1 MKIYNSIEEFIPKFK
16 VALTL
21 GTFDGVHI
29 GHQSIIE
36 KLNEVAEKID
46 GESVLMT
53 FYPHPRHVL
62 RSNNQK
68 LKLLSTIEERS
79 EMLKEYGLKHFIIQ
93 EFSKN
98 FSQLRPDNFVKE
110 ILVDKLCVKRLIIG
124 YDHHFGRNREGNYKK
139 LLELSKLHSYEVEKI
154 NPLNYMGSTVSSTI
168 IRKKI
173 NENKF
178 EEVRKFLGRYFSFSG
193 KIIEGKKM
201 GKKIGYPTANISIE
215 NVNKLMP
222 NDGVYAVYIKLN
234 SKDFMG
240 MMNIGYNPTFNA
252 SERSVEVHIL
262 DFNKDIYG
270 LDVKVSIVEKIREEK
285 KFLSVEDLKKNL
297 DLDKKKVHQ
306 LLSCS

>member
-62 RSNNQK
+62 HPNNQK

-93 EFSKN
+93 EFTKK
-98 FSQLRPDNFVKE
+98 FSQLKSENFVKE
-110 ILVDKLCVKRLIIG
+110 ILVDKLCVKKLIIG
-124 YDHHFGRNREGNYKK
+124 YDHHFGRNREGNYEK
-139 LLELSKLHSYEVEKI
+139 LLRLSNLYSYEVEKI
-154 NPLNYMGSTVSSTI
+154 DPLNYMGSSVSSTK

-173 NENKF
+173 HENKF
-178 EEVRKFLGRYFSFSG
+178 KEVRKLLGRYFSFSG

-201 GKKIGYPTANISIE
+201 GKKIGYPTANIIVE

-222 NDGVYAVYIKLN
+222 NDGVYAVYIKVN
-234 SKDFMG
+234 SKDYMG
-240 MMNIGYNPTFNA
+240 MMNIGYNPTFN
-252 SERSVEVHIL
+252 SSKKSVEVHIL
-262 DFNKDIYG
+262 DFNEDIYG
-270 LDVKVSIVEKIREEK
+270 IDVKVSIVEKIRKEK

-297 DLDKKKVHQ
+297 DIDKKKVRQ
-306 LLSCS
+306 LLS

>member
-62 RSNNQK
+62 RPNNQK

-93 EFSKN
+93 EFSKD

-124 YDHHFGRNREGNYKK
+124 YDHHFGRNREGNYEK
-139 LLELSKLHSYEVEKI
+139 LLELSKLYSYEVEKI

-201 GKKIGYPTANISIE
+201 GKKIGYPTANISVE

-222 NDGVYAVYIKLN
+222 NDGVYAVYIKVN

-240 MMNIGYNPTFNA
+240 MMNIGYNPTFDS
-252 SERSVEVHIL
+252 SEKSVEVHIL

-297 DLDKKKVHQ
+297 DLDKKKVYQ

>member
-1 MKIYNSIEEFIPKFK
+1 VKIYNSIEEFIPKFK

-62 RSNNQK
+62 HPNNQK

-79 EMLKEYGLKHFIIQ
+79 EMLKEYGLRHFIIQ
-93 EFSKN
+93 EFTKK
-98 FSQLRPDNFVKE
+98 FSQLKSENFVKE
-110 ILVDKLCVKRLIIG
+110 ILVDKLCVKKLIIG
-124 YDHHFGRNREGNYKK
+124 YDHHFGRNREGNYEK
-139 LLELSKLHSYEVEKI
+139 LLRLSNLYSYEVEKI
-154 NPLNYMGSTVSSTI
+154 DPLNYMGSSVSSTK

-173 NENKF
+173 HENKF
-178 EEVRKFLGRYFSFSG
+178 KEVRKLLGRYFSFSG

-201 GKKIGYPTANISIE
+201 GKKIGYPTANIIVE

-222 NDGVYAVYIKLN
+222 NDGVYAVYIKVN
-234 SKDFMG
+234 SKDYMG
-240 MMNIGYNPTFNA
+240 MMNIGYNPTFN
-252 SERSVEVHIL
+252 SSKKSVEVHIL
-262 DFNKDIYG
+262 DFNEDIYG
-270 LDVKVSIVEKIREEK
+270 IDVKVSIVEKIRKEK

-297 DLDKKKVHQ
+297 DIDKKKVRQ
-306 LLSCS
+306 LLS

>member
-1 MKIYNSIEEFIPKFK
+1 
-16 VALTL
+16 
-21 GTFDGVHI
+21 
-29 GHQSIIE
+29 
-36 KLNEVAEKID
+36 
-46 GESVLMT
+46 
-53 FYPHPRHVL
+53 
-62 RSNNQK
+62 
-68 LKLLSTIEERS
+68 
-79 EMLKEYGLKHFIIQ
+79 MLKEYGLKHFIIQ
-93 EFSKN
+93 EFTKN

-124 YDHHFGRNREGNYKK
+124 YDHHFGRNREGNYEK
-139 LLELSKLHSYEVEKI
+139 LLKLSKLYSYEVEKI

-173 NENKF
+173 YENKF

-222 NDGVYAVYIKLN
+222 NDGVYAVYIKVN

-240 MMNIGYNPTFNA
+240 MMNIGYNPTFNS

-285 KFLSVEDLKKNL
+285 KFISVEDLKKNL
-297 DLDKKKVHQ
+297 DLDKKKVYQ

>member
-1 MKIYNSIEEFIPKFK
+1 MKIYNSIEKFIPKFK

-62 RSNNQK
+62 HPNNQK

-93 EFSKN
+93 EFTKN

-124 YDHHFGRNREGNYKK
+124 YDHHFGRNREGNYEK
-139 LLELSKLHSYEVEKI
+139 LLKLSKLYSYEVEKI
-154 NPLNYMGSTVSSTI
+154 NPLNYMGSSVSSTI

-173 NENKF
+173 YENKF

-201 GKKIGYPTANISIE
+201 GKKIGYPTANISVE

-222 NDGVYAVYIKLN
+222 NDGVYAVYIKVN

-240 MMNIGYNPTFNA
+240 MMNIGYNPTFDS
-252 SERSVEVHIL
+252 SEKSVEVHIL

-297 DLDKKKVHQ
+297 DLDKKKVYQ
-306 LLSCS
+306 LLSFS

>member
-62 RSNNQK
+62 HPNNQK

-79 EMLKEYGLKHFIIQ
+79 EMLKEYGLRHFIIQ
-93 EFSKN
+93 EFTKK
-98 FSQLRPDNFVKE
+98 FSQLKSENFVKE
-110 ILVDKLCVKRLIIG
+110 ILVDKLCVKKLIIG
-124 YDHHFGRNREGNYKK
+124 YDHHFGRNREGNYEK
-139 LLELSKLHSYEVEKI
+139 LLRLSNLYSYEVEKI
-154 NPLNYMGSTVSSTI
+154 DPLNYMGSSVSSTK

-173 NENKF
+173 HENKF
-178 EEVRKFLGRYFSFSG
+178 KEVRKLLGRYFSFSG

-201 GKKIGYPTANISIE
+201 GKKIGYPTANIIVE

-222 NDGVYAVYIKLN
+222 NDGVYAVYIKVN
-234 SKDFMG
+234 SKDYMG
-240 MMNIGYNPTFNA
+240 MMNIGYNPTFN
-252 SERSVEVHIL
+252 SSKKSVEVHIL
-262 DFNKDIYG
+262 DFNEDIYG
-270 LDVKVSIVEKIREEK
+270 IDVKVSIVEKIRKEK

-297 DLDKKKVHQ
+297 DIDKKKVRQ
-306 LLSCS
+306 LLS

>member
-124 YDHHFGRNREGNYKK
+124 YDHHFGRNREGNYEK
-139 LLELSKLHSYEVEKI
+139 LLELSKLYSYEVEKI

-178 EEVRKFLGRYFSFSG
+178 EEVRKLLGRYFSFSG

-297 DLDKKKVHQ
+297 DLDKKKAHQ

>member
-36 KLNEVAEKID
+36 KLNEVAEKIN

-62 RSNNQK
+62 RPNNQK

-93 EFSKN
+93 EFTKN

-124 YDHHFGRNREGNYKK
+124 YDHHFGRNREGNYEK
-139 LLELSKLHSYEVEKI
+139 LLKLSKLYSYEVEKI
-154 NPLNYMGSTVSSTI
+154 NPLKYMGSTVSSTI

-173 NENKF
+173 YENKF

-222 NDGVYAVYIKLN
+222 NDGVYAVYIKVN

-240 MMNIGYNPTFNA
+240 MMNIGYNPTFNS

>member
-62 RSNNQK
+62 RPNNQK

-98 FSQLRPDNFVKE
+98 FSQLRPNNFVKE

-124 YDHHFGRNREGNYKK
+124 YDHHFGRNREGNYEK
-139 LLELSKLHSYEVEKI
+139 LLELSKLYSYEVEKI

-178 EEVRKFLGRYFSFSG
+178 EEVRKLLGRYFSFSG

-297 DLDKKKVHQ
+297 DLDKKKAHQ

>member
-124 YDHHFGRNREGNYKK
+124 YDHHFGRNREGNYEK
-139 LLELSKLHSYEVEKI
+139 LLELSKLYSYEVEKI

>member
-124 YDHHFGRNREGNYKK
+124 YDHHFGRNREGNYEK
-139 LLELSKLHSYEVEKI
+139 LLELSKLYSYEVEKI

-178 EEVRKFLGRYFSFSG
+178 EEVKKLLGRYFSFSG

>member
-62 RSNNQK
+62 HPNNQK

-93 EFSKN
+93 EFTKK
-98 FSQLRPDNFVKE
+98 FSQLKSENFVKE
-110 ILVDKLCVKRLIIG
+110 ILVDKLCVKKLIIG
-124 YDHHFGRNREGNYKK
+124 YDHHFGRNREGNYEK
-139 LLELSKLHSYEVEKI
+139 LLRLSNLYSYEVEKI
-154 NPLNYMGSTVSSTI
+154 DPLNYMGSSVSSTK

-173 NENKF
+173 HENKF
-178 EEVRKFLGRYFSFSG
+178 KEVRKLLGRYFSFSG

-201 GKKIGYPTANISIE
+201 GKKIGYPTANIIVE

-222 NDGVYAVYIKLN
+222 NDGVYAVYIKVN
-234 SKDFMG
+234 SKDYMG
-240 MMNIGYNPTFNA
+240 MMNIGYNPTFN
-252 SERSVEVHIL
+252 SSKKSVEVHIL
-262 DFNKDIYG
+262 DFSEDIYG
-270 LDVKVSIVEKIREEK
+270 IDVKVSIVEKIRKEK

-297 DLDKKKVHQ
+297 DIDKKKVRQ
-306 LLSCS
+306 LLSWS

>member
-1 MKIYNSIEEFIPKFK
+1 VKIYNSIEEFIPKFK

-62 RSNNQK
+62 HPNNQK

-93 EFSKN
+93 EFTKK
-98 FSQLRPDNFVKE
+98 FSQLKSENFVKE
-110 ILVDKLCVKRLIIG
+110 ILVDKLCVKKLIIG
-124 YDHHFGRNREGNYKK
+124 YDHHFGRNREGNYEK
-139 LLELSKLHSYEVEKI
+139 LLRLSNLYSYEVEKI
-154 NPLNYMGSTVSSTI
+154 DPLNYMGSSVSSTK

-173 NENKF
+173 HENKF
-178 EEVRKFLGRYFSFSG
+178 KEVRKLLGRYFSFSG

-201 GKKIGYPTANISIE
+201 GKKIGYPTANIIVE

-222 NDGVYAVYIKLN
+222 NDGVYAVYIKVN
-234 SKDFMG
+234 SKDYMG
-240 MMNIGYNPTFNA
+240 MMNIGYNPTFN
-252 SERSVEVHIL
+252 SSKKSVEVHIL
-262 DFNKDIYG
+262 DFSEDIYG
-270 LDVKVSIVEKIREEK
+270 IDVKVSIVEKIRKEK
-285 KFLSVEDLKKNL
+285 KFLLVEDLKKNL
-297 DLDKKKVHQ
+297 DIDKKKVRQ
-306 LLSCS
+306 LLS

>member
-62 RSNNQK
+62 HPNNQK

-93 EFSKN
+93 EFTKK
-98 FSQLRPDNFVKE
+98 FSQLKSENFVKE
-110 ILVDKLCVKRLIIG
+110 ILVDKLCVKKLIIG
-124 YDHHFGRNREGNYKK
+124 YDHHFGRNREGNYEK
-139 LLELSKLHSYEVEKI
+139 LLRLSNLYSYEVEKI
-154 NPLNYMGSTVSSTI
+154 DPLNYMGSSVSSTK

-173 NENKF
+173 HENKF
-178 EEVRKFLGRYFSFSG
+178 KEVRKLLGRYFSFSG

-201 GKKIGYPTANISIE
+201 GKKIGYPTANIIVE

-222 NDGVYAVYIKLN
+222 NDGVYAVYIKVN
-234 SKDFMG
+234 SKDYMG
-240 MMNIGYNPTFNA
+240 MMNIGYNPTFN
-252 SERSVEVHIL
+252 SSKKSVEVHIL
-262 DFNKDIYG
+262 DFSEDIYG
-270 LDVKVSIVEKIREEK
+270 IDVKVSIVEKIRKEK
-285 KFLSVEDLKKNL
+285 KFLLVEDLKKNL
-297 DLDKKKVHQ
+297 DIDKKKVRQ
-306 LLSCS
+306 LLSWS

>member
-1 MKIYNSIEEFIPKFK
+1 VKIYNSIEEFIPKFK

-62 RSNNQK
+62 HPNNQK

-93 EFSKN
+93 EFTKK
-98 FSQLRPDNFVKE
+98 FSQLKSENFVKE
-110 ILVDKLCVKRLIIG
+110 ILVDKLCVKKLIIG
-124 YDHHFGRNREGNYKK
+124 YDHHFGRNREGNYEK
-139 LLELSKLHSYEVEKI
+139 LLRLSNLYSYEVEKI
-154 NPLNYMGSTVSSTI
+154 DPLNYMGSSVSSTK

-173 NENKF
+173 HENKF
-178 EEVRKFLGRYFSFSG
+178 KEVRKLLGRYFSFSG

-201 GKKIGYPTANISIE
+201 GKKIGYPTANIIVE

-222 NDGVYAVYIKLN
+222 NDGVYAVYIKVN
-234 SKDFMG
+234 SKDYMG
-240 MMNIGYNPTFNA
+240 MMNIGYNPTFN
-252 SERSVEVHIL
+252 SSKKSVEVHIL
-262 DFNKDIYG
+262 DFNEDIYG
-270 LDVKVSIVEKIREEK
+270 IDVKVSIVEKIRKEK

-297 DLDKKKVHQ
+297 DIDKKKVRQ
-306 LLSCS
+306 LLS

>member
-1 MKIYNSIEEFIPKFK
+1 VKIYNSIEEFIPKFK

-62 RSNNQK
+62 HPNNQK

-93 EFSKN
+93 EFTKKFSKLK
-98 FSQLRPDNFVKE
+98 SENFVKE
-110 ILVDKLCVKRLIIG
+110 ILVDKLCVKKLIIG
-124 YDHHFGRNREGNYKK
+124 YDHHFGRNREGNYEK
-139 LLELSKLHSYEVEKI
+139 LLRLSNLYSYEVEKI
-154 NPLNYMGSTVSSTI
+154 DPLNYMGSSVSSTK

-173 NENKF
+173 HENKF
-178 EEVRKFLGRYFSFSG
+178 KEVRKLLGKYFSFSG

-201 GKKIGYPTANISIE
+201 GKKIGYPTANIIVE

-222 NDGVYAVYIKLN
+222 NDGVYAVYIKVN
-234 SKDFMG
+234 SKDYMG
-240 MMNIGYNPTFNA
+240 MMNIGYNPTFN
-252 SERSVEVHIL
+252 SSKKSVEVHIL
-262 DFNKDIYG
+262 DFNEDIYG
-270 LDVKVSIVEKIREEK
+270 IDVKVSIVEKIRKEK

-297 DLDKKKVHQ
+297 DIDKKKVRQ
-306 LLSCS
+306 LLS

>member
-62 RSNNQK
+62 HPNNQK

-93 EFSKN
+93 EFTKKFSKLK
-98 FSQLRPDNFVKE
+98 SENFVKE
-110 ILVDKLCVKRLIIG
+110 ILVDKLCVKKLIIG
-124 YDHHFGRNREGNYKK
+124 YDHHFGRNREGNYEK
-139 LLELSKLHSYEVEKI
+139 LLRLSNLYSYEVEKI
-154 NPLNYMGSTVSSTI
+154 DPLNYMGSSVSSTK

-173 NENKF
+173 HENKF
-178 EEVRKFLGRYFSFSG
+178 KEVRKLLGKYFSFSG

-201 GKKIGYPTANISIE
+201 GKKIGYPTANIIVE

-222 NDGVYAVYIKLN
+222 NDGVYAVYIKVN
-234 SKDFMG
+234 SKDYMG
-240 MMNIGYNPTFNA
+240 MMNIGYNPTFN
-252 SERSVEVHIL
+252 SSKKSVEVHIL
-262 DFNKDIYG
+262 DFNEDIYG
-270 LDVKVSIVEKIREEK
+270 IDVKVSIVEKIRKEK

-297 DLDKKKVHQ
+297 DIDKKKVRQ
-306 LLSCS
+306 LLS